1 MKVQVKSNVLI
12 AGVVSVLVVSGVLL
26 FNSFSTLVS
35 SNESL
40 NLEIKTTE
48 DFLKIKYIIKEMQE
62 VSTDVALM
70 GDSEGLEF
78 IKNTKKEYEE
88 HLANMHSY
96 KLHEDDLESIDRINS
111 GVPAYYEYLYKMGE
125 AGIKREA
132 ARAKAQEIMG
142 SFDKA
147 IDGVEESVNNLA
159 KLTQLEQYQIKYLVV
174 STQEILTDALAMG
187 DADGIEESKNIRK
200 EFLSTVATISKKY
213 KQYAN
218 EFDVLKSSYNTLY
231 TNGVLM
237 AQQGVILIQSMEAAN
252 NAMESVDKLSSE
264 LNEVIQRAVEAK
276 DKELLEIIKS
286 NNGSISGLE
295 LNIIIFAAV
304 VLFAMFAIS
313 VLMRY
318 IIKHIK
324 IIEEGVIKF
333 FAYLNRKMDSVDD
346 IHIKSD
352 DEFGA
357 MAQVINENIAYT
369 AKLLEQDNK
378 VLQNTIEVLHEFEQG
393 DLVQR
398 VKSTTQNPELS
409 QLVKVINNM
418 GDNLESN
425 INKVLSVLEQYT
437 NYDYLKKV
445 DANSLKEHLLKLA
458 NGVNG
463 LGDSITSMLVDSKK
477 SGSVLFRS
485 SEELLKNVDTLNN
498 SANTVASSLE
508 ETSAAL
514 EEMTSNIKSNGE
526 SVMKMTKIA
535 NGLNARVQ
543 EGEELAN
550 QTTLSMDKID
560 EQVNAINEA
569 ISVID
574 QIAFQT
580 NILSLNAAVE
590 AATAGE
596 AGKGFA
602 VVAGEVRNLASRS
615 AEAAK
620 EIKMLVENAT
630 AKADEGKGIANKMI
644 NGFEELK
651 SSIKETISLIDYVA
665 QASKEQEIGIE
676 QINESVGTIGNQTQK
691 NAAIAS
697 QTNSIAAKTKC
708 VADYVLEHTEDKKF
722 VGKDG
727 NFKEDFLNELP
738 GVVKK
743 GEKENPKEVK
753 KVEVKKVEPKVEPK
767 VEKKPEVTV
776 ETKKIQKIE
785 SKPVS
790 KHTHD
795 EKWETF

>member
-12 AGVVSVLVVSGVLL
+12 VAVVSVLVVSGVLL
-26 FNSFSTLVS
+26 FNAFNTLVS

-48 DFLKIKYIIKEMQE
+48 DFLKIKYIIKDMQE

-70 GDSEGLEF
+70 GDGEGLDF
-78 IKNTKKEYEE
+78 IKNSKKEYDE
-88 HLANMHSY
+88 HLEYMKSY
-96 KLHEDDLESIDRINS
+96 ELHEDDIESIEKINAQ
-111 GVPAYYEYLYKMGE
+111 VPAYYENLYKMGE
-125 AGIKREA
+125 AGIKREV
-132 ARAKAQEIMG
+132 ARAKSQEIMA
-142 SFDKA
+142 SFDKS
-147 IDGVEESVNNLA
+147 IDGVEESVNRLS
-159 KLTQLEQYQIKYLVV
+159 KLTPLEQYQIKYLVV

-187 DADGIEESKNIRK
+187 DAEGIEESKNIRK
-200 EFLSTVATISKKY
+200 EFFAKVASISKKY
-213 KQYAN
+213 KQYTN
-218 EFDVLKSSYNTLY
+218 EFEDLKKSYNTLY

-237 AQQGVILIQSMEAAN
+237 AQQGVILKESMEAVN
-252 NAMESVDKLSSE
+252 NAMESVDKISSA
-264 LNEVIQRAVEAK
+264 LNDVVEKAVEEK

-286 NNGSISGLE
+286 NNGSISGLKW
-295 LNIIIFAAV
+295 NVTIFAFV

-313 VLMRY
+313 VLMSY

-324 IIEEGVIKF
+324 IIEDGVIKF
-333 FAYLNRKMDSVDD
+333 FAYLNRKTETVDD

-357 MAQVINENIAYT
+357 MAKIINDNIAYT
-369 AKLLEQDNK
+369 AKLLEDDNK

-398 VKSTTQNPELS
+398 VKSKTENPELS

-425 INKVLSVLEQYT
+425 INKVLNVLEQYT

-463 LGDSITSMLVDSKK
+463 LGDSITKMLVDSKK

-485 SEELLKNVDTLNN
+485 SEELLKNVDILNN

-535 NGLNARVQ
+535 NGLNARVE
-543 EGEELAN
+543 EGEHLAN

-620 EIKMLVENAT
+620 EIKVLVENAT
-630 AKADEGKGIANKMI
+630 AKADEGKGIAGKMI
-644 NGFEELK
+644 NGFAELK
-651 SSIKETISLIDYVA
+651 GSIKETIALIDHVA
-665 QASKEQEIGIE
+665 EASKEQQIGIE
-676 QINESVGTIGNQTQK
+676 QINESVSSIDNQTQK

-708 VADYVLEHTEDKKF
+708 VADYVLEHTEDKQF

-727 NFKEDFLNELP
+727 NFTDDYLKELP
-738 GVVKK
+738 GMAKK
-743 GEKENPKEVK
+743 AE
-753 KVEVKKVEPKVEPK
+753 KVEPKPATKTEVKKPEPK
-767 VEKKPEVTV
+767 VEKKPEVKV
-776 ETKKIQKIE
+776 ETKKVQKVE

-790 KHTHD
+790 HQVHD